1 MTGMENAQTQ
11 DLGCQLPLRAASI
24 VSRRLALAVG
34 TAALALGSTAA
45 QAAGTLAGTDIVN
58 VAQATYDS
66 PEGGTPIT
74 IDSNKVIIKVD
85 ELLDVT
91 VVSSDPGDVATA
103 PALTTQ
109 VLTYQVTNSG
119 NGSEAFTLSADT
131 AKPGDEFDTG
141 FEQTILDS
149 NSNGVYDPGVDTIY
163 TPGTNDPVLAPDE
176 SIVVFILSTIPAS
189 ANDGDR
195 AEIELSAVANTG
207 NGTPGTI
214 FAGQGDGGGDA
225 VIGSTGARDADSG
238 FFVIQASDVT
248 LTKSATIT
256 DPSGGTQPVPGAVIL
271 YQLVATTVGSSDVT
285 NLAIS
290 DDIPV
295 ETTYKS
301 GTITLEGAP
310 LGDAASDGDAGS
322 FDGDSIAVA
331 LGTVPGGQTRT
342 ITFQVVID

>member
-1 MTGMENAQTQ
+1 MEYAQTQ
-11 DLGCQLPLRAASI
+11 FSGCRPPSPSSLGAGL
-24 VSRRLALAVG
+24 RLALALG
-34 TAALALGSTAA
+34 TAALALPSTAA

-74 IDSNKVIIKVD
+74 IDSNKVTIKVD

-91 VVSSDPGDVATA
+91 VVSSDPGDVASA
-103 PALTTQ
+103 PGLSAQ
-109 VLTYQVTNSG
+109 VLSYQVTNSG

-131 AKPGDEFDTG
+131 AKPGDEFDSV

-149 NSNGVYDPGVDTIY
+149 NGNGVYDPGVDTLY

-176 SIVVFILSTIPAS
+176 SIAVFILSTIPA
-189 ANDGDR
+189 AAGDGDR

-207 NGTPGTI
+207 HGTPGTI

-256 DPSGGTQPVPGAVIL
+256 DPFGGAQPVPGAVIL
-271 YQLVATTVGSSDVT
+271 YQLVATTVGSGDLV
-285 NLAIS
+285 NLVIS
-290 DDIPV
+290 DDIPA
-295 ETTYKS
+295 ETTYRS

-310 LGDAASDGDAGS
+310 LGDADNDGDAGS
-322 FDGDSIAVA
+322 FADDSIAVA

-342 ITFQVVID
+342 ITFQVTVD